1 MKLICKI
8 FIFINFFIYSSLFSQ
23 IGWINKCDIS
33 VLREK
38 YNKLKDIQF
47 KDSLFNNER
56 RQIVRT
62 MDSSEDLTYNT
73 WWEDRIWYRD
83 TAFHT
88 YANQIIK
95 DYCLKNKL
103 DRYYVYTNMLYT
115 PPQLEKSRIANLP
128 ENDSMTIYYF
138 TWYTIKA
145 DWEAASAKGFMSS
158 FSFTKE
164 NDADANGD
172 LPDGL
177 WKWYDSMGYNRV
189 YMLRKLILKRTP
201 CKWII
206 HASKDHFFTP
216 DNLHP
221 AIDSF
226 NLMMQDGKE
235 RFTFEYENTY
245 AACMTRE
252 LLTEWNYPLDFYYP
266 SKRKAHVVVGGR
278 YLNNWIWQYGKIELK
293 DKPAKKAVIYHKGKN
308 KANRNYLTN
317 NMLVTFSDGTHKS
330 LYLPFW
336 FYIHKNYIRKWTP
349 PQQ

>member
-1 MKLICKI
+1 MIKYLLI
-8 FIFINFFIYSSLFSQ
+8 FIMLIETNFLSAQNEWFNY
-23 IGWINKCDIS
+23 CDKVI
-33 VLREK
+33 E
-38 YNKLKDIQF
+38 NKLWDKLSNIRF
-47 KDSLFNNER
+47 KDSLSTHER
-56 RQIVRT
+56 RQIIKT
-62 MDSSEDLTYNT
+62 MDSLQDLTYDT
-73 WWEDRIWYRD
+73 WWEDRIWFRD

-88 YANQIIK
+88 YGNMIK
-95 DYCLKNKL
+95 TKYCLKNKL
-103 DRYYVYTNMLYT
+103 DPYYISKNLLYT
-115 PPQLEKSRIANLP
+115 PPQLKKSRIANLP

-145 DWEAASAKGFMSS
+145 DWEAATAKGYMSS
-158 FSFTKE
+158 FSFNKE
-164 NDADANGD
+164 EDASINGD

-177 WKWYDSMGYNRV
+177 WQWYDSMGYNRV
-189 YMLRKLILKRTP
+189 YMLRKFILKRTP

-206 HASKDHFFTP
+206 HASKDQFFTP

-221 AIDSF
+221 ALDSF
-226 NLMMQDGKE
+226 SLMMQDGKE

-252 LLTEWNYPLDFYYP
+252 LLKEWNYPLDFYYP
-266 SKRKAHVVVGGR
+266 SKRQAHIVVGSS

-293 DKPAKKAVIYHKGKN
+293 DKPETKAVIYHKGKN

-330 LYLPFW
+330 FYLPFW

-349 PQQ
+349 PLTK